1 MAGKRVT
8 MKDIARETGVS
19 TATVSYVL
27 NYSEKEKIS
36 HDTRIRVFEAAHK
49 LNYVPNMAART
60 LAGNKSFLVGIII
73 NMAGKN
79 KKSKVYQ
86 YYDLAQEIQKLLYPK
101 RYDVVLIPSKEVEND
116 ILIGEKRL
124 LDTVFLMD
132 MEETVFCNVA
142 SHFFV
147 PAIFIDGYV
156 EDSLFF
162 KVLTD
167 YEKIMK
173 HACEQLGKEFY
184 VIMEEYSNKYALEI
198 IKKYVP
204 EKDIFINNFESSMK
218 EFLDN
223 HQMQKGL
230 VIGEIL
236 GMQAEHYVD
245 NHNLMVVV
253 QGEEESMLL
262 PDTKKII
269 VSNRKKAEKA
279 VEIMERLLNLSD
291 EEETGHVSYITPVA
305 Q

>member
-36 HDTRIRVFEAAHK
+36 HDTRIRVFEAARK

-132 MEETVFCNVA
+132 MEETVFRDVA

-167 YEKIMK
+167 YEKIMEQ
-173 HACEQLGKEFY
+173 ACEQLGKEFY
-184 VIMEEYSNKYALEI
+184 VVMEEYSNQYALEI

-218 EFLDN
+218 EFLDD

-245 NHNLMVVV
+245 NHNLLVVV

-279 VEIMERLLNLSD
+279 VEVMERLLNLSD
-291 EEETGHVSYITPVA
+291 EEETGHVSYITPVV

>member
-36 HDTRIRVFEAAHK
+36 HDTRIRVFEAARK

-132 MEETVFCNVA
+132 MEETVFRDVA
-142 SHFFV
+142 SYFFV

-167 YEKIMK
+167 YEKIMEQ
-173 HACEQLGKEFY
+173 ACEQLGKEFY
-184 VIMEEYSNKYALEI
+184 VVMEEYSNQYALEI

-218 EFLDN
+218 EFLDD

-245 NHNLMVVV
+245 NHNLLVVV

-279 VEIMERLLNLSD
+279 VEVMERLLNLSD
-291 EEETGHVSYITPVA
+291 EEETGHVSYITPVV